1 MSRQTQ
7 HIMMMVTM
15 MVVAALCP
23 CWPRTGS
30 VDAALDS
37 MPCNELLQAKGG
49 SDDSNGANDGVLWQ
63 CHTDWLSTACKNAQ
77 SSSHILGIDMLT
89 SSTYTLS
96 AAEAM

>member
-1 MSRQTQ
+1 MQ

-37 MPCNELLQAKGG
+37 MPRNELLQAKGG

-63 CHTDWLSTACKNAQ
+63 CHTET
-77 SSSHILGIDMLT
+77 G
-89 SSTYTLS
+89 
-96 AAEAM
+96 